1 MTGDRQYRTFGSELE
16 VRSNSD
22 GRTIYGIAV
31 PWATPK
37 RITGSLVEQFASG
50 AFDHQLR
57 SVRRIRFAREH
68 VDLGGTLIGT
78 MTDMRDDAA
87 GLYVEMRASRTPLG
101 DETVELAKDGA
112 LDFSIGF
119 HERQNRRL
127 PGGIT
132 ERVSADLFEVAAV
145 MEGAYGELATP
156 AGVRSAAGQSLDS
169 EEMQLRASAEEFL
182 TGGGLPQLRDYDTES
197 RAILLGIQF

>member
-1 MTGDRQYRTFGSELE
+1 MSSDRQYRTFGSELE

-31 PWATPK
+31 PWGVPK
-37 RITGSLVEQFASG
+37 RITGNLVEQWASG

-78 MTDMRDDAA
+78 LTDMRNDAA
-87 GLYVEMRASRTPLG
+87 GQYVELRAARTPLG
-101 DETVELAKDGA
+101 DETIELAKEGA
-112 LDFSIGF
+112 LDLSIGF

-132 ERVSADLFEVAAV
+132 ERVTADMFEVAAV
-145 MEGAYGELATP
+145 VEGAFGELAMP
-156 AGVRSAAGQSLDS
+156 AGVRSATAQPIDM
-169 EEMQLRASAEEFL
+169 EELELRTAAESYL
-182 TGGGLPQLRDYDTES
+182 RGLPDLPDYTTQV
-197 RAILLGIQF
+197 RAIDLGISY